1 MSAPPSEQTHWRWH
15 LRWLLAQ
22 ALGNAVVMAWIGRPY
37 LARLPDEAGAGG
49 WWTVLAAW
57 VGVCVAIALAITA
70 LAAPIALTA
79 RRGWVTFAIVPALF
93 LAAQVAIYIDTVVF
107 GLFRYHL
114 NGVVWHLVT
123 TEGSSDSWAMGGGTA
138 VRIGASVAALALV
151 VFAAPLIA
159 RWRLRPPFA
168 LASLAVIVL
177 ALAGERAVHAWS
189 PHARLATAALPLYDA
204 DAWRRFAR
212 SALGWQ
218 VAVGDAMVPDDP
230 LPLVYPRRPLAFTP
244 DSERLNVVLIA
255 VECGRSDML
264 DAEVMP
270 NLHAWSRGETV
281 CADHWSG
288 GHCTRFGLAAA
299 LFGFDGA
306 CFAQALAHR
315 TESAL
320 IAALRARG
328 YDCDMRSCGKLTYPE
343 LRQTAFVGLAEERMR
358 DEWTGARV
366 DRDRDMTDAFVAALD
381 GRPRPFFSF
390 LFYDASH
397 QPYLYPPEHARFA
410 PATDLAELDY
420 VEMSQDTSERVVR
433 PLFNRYR
440 NSLGYVDAQIARVIA
455 SLERAGELDRTI
467 VAVFGDHGEEFGE
480 CGHVGHAIAYT
491 PWQCRSFCV
500 LHLPGQGA
508 RVIDDPTSHV
518 DLLPSILT
526 RLGVANPSS
535 DYSVGLPIGT
545 GTGPRTL
552 VLSGWN
558 DAAVVDDDGIVVFA
572 TAAGCMDITAYDRQW
587 RRRPTDSARTEQLL
601 MTLARLNAFRR

>member
-1 MSAPPSEQTHWRWH
+1 MAEIPLEMATWRWH

-22 ALGNAVVMAWIGRPY
+22 ALGNAAVMAWVGRSY
-37 LARLPDEAGAGG
+37 LARLPEDAGAAG
-49 WWTVLAAW
+49 WWSVLAAW
-57 VGVCVAIALAITA
+57 LGVCVAISVTVAA
-70 LAAPIALTA
+70 LAAPAVLIA
-79 RRGWVTFAIVPALF
+79 RRAWLTFGALPALF
-93 LAAQVAIYIDTVVF
+93 LAMQVAIYADTVVY

-138 VRIGASVAALALV
+138 LRVALSITALAVV

-159 RWRLRPPFA
+159 RRRVRPP
-168 LASLAVIVL
+168 LIWASLALI
-177 ALAGERAVHAWS
+177 ALVATGERLVHAWS
-189 PHARLATAALPLYDA
+189 PHARLATSALPLYDG

-218 VAVGDAMVPDDP
+218 VEVGDAIVPDDP
-230 LPLVYPRRPLAFTP
+230 RPLAYPRRPLTFAP
-244 DSERLNVVLIA
+244 DAERLNVVLVA

-264 DAEVMP
+264 DPEVMP
-270 NLHAWSRGETV
+270 HLHAWSRAETV

-343 LRQTAFVGLAEERMR
+343 LRQTAFVGLPEERMR
-358 DEWTGARV
+358 DEWDGERV
-366 DRDRDMTDAFVAALD
+366 DRDRDMTDAFVAGLD
-381 GRPRPFFSF
+381 QRPRPFFSF

-410 PATDLAELDY
+410 PATDLARLDY
-420 VEMSQDTSERVVR
+420 VAMSQDTTAAAVR

-440 NSLGYVDAQIARVIA
+440 NSLRYVDAQIARVIA
-455 SLERAGELDRTI
+455 ALDQAGELDRTI

-500 LHLPGQGA
+500 LHLPGEPA
-508 RVIDDPTSHV
+508 RVIERPTSHV
-518 DLLPSILT
+518 DLLPTILM
-526 RLGVANPSS
+526 RLGVANPVG
-535 DYSVGLPIGT
+535 DYSVGEMIGA
-545 GTGPRTL
+545 GTGPRSL

-587 RRRPTDSARTEQLL
+587 RRRPTSAARTEQLL
-601 MTLARLNAFRR
+601 TTLERLNAFRR